1 MCIMIRIQAQS
12 RLHFGFLN
20 PVAGDMAMSR
30 CFGGVGAMIA
40 QPDLS
45 LWVEPDSA
53 WSAEGPQA
61 ERALGFAQRFAAAT
75 CRDER
80 LADLPPHHVRI
91 ERVMPAHSG
100 LGSGTQLALSV
111 ARALAAS
118 WGISCDLAM
127 LARRVG
133 RGLRSAL
140 GAHGFERGGFL
151 VESGKR
157 SAEEL
162 APLVVHQPFPEEWR
176 LVVALPP
183 HHAAGLHEGGEM
195 EAFAHLT
202 ANPAGPPA
210 TEALCRLVLLGLL
223 PALVERDV
231 EGFGEALYEFNAR
244 VGEAFAPVQGG
255 VYASPRIAE
264 MVGFVRGQNIRGVG
278 QSSWGPAVFAVVADA
293 DRAEHLAA
301 QLRRRFALPDCAV
314 WTTPACNHGATL
326 QDEKGPQRTQR
337 TKKDT

>member
-1 MCIMIRIQAQS
+1 MIRIQAFS

-20 PVAGDMAMSR
+20 PLAGQGTASR
-30 CFGGVGAMIA
+30 CFGGVGAMVA
-40 QPDLS
+40 QPDLC
-45 LWVEPDSA
+45 LCVEPDSA
-53 WSAEGPQA
+53 WSAEGPLA
-61 ERALGFAQRFAAAT
+61 ERALAFAQHFAAAA

-80 LADLPPHHVRI
+80 LADLPPQRLRI

-118 WGISCDLAM
+118 WGITCDLAV

-140 GAHGFERGGFL
+140 GTHGFERGGFL

-162 APLVVHQPFPEEWR
+162 APLVAHQLFPEEWR

-195 EAFAHLT
+195 EAFARLT
-202 ANPAGPPA
+202 TPGGTGVSPVDK
-210 TEALCRLVLLGLL
+210 TETLCRLVLLGLL
-223 PALVERDV
+223 PALVERDI
-231 EGFGEALYEFNAR
+231 EAFGEALYEFNAR

-264 MVGFVRGQNIRGVG
+264 IVGFVRGQNVRGVG

-301 QLRRRFALPDCAV
+301 QLRRRFALPDSAV

-326 QDEKGPQRTQR
+326 QEEK
-337 TKKDT
+337 